1 MNIPK
6 IFERKPKLVSNSV
19 LHIILKRR
27 EKIESIRVF
36 LIIVEI
42 FLDHCQMIRIWITTI
57 FRDNRAYIGLT
68 NRIDVVFLEGT
79 KLLYKILP
87 PK

>member
-36 LIIVEI
+36 FNYCGNFFRSLSDDTH
-42 FLDHCQMIRIWITTI
+42 LDHNNFSGQ
-57 FRDNRAYIGLT
+57 
-68 NRIDVVFLEGT
+68 
-79 KLLYKILP
+79 
-87 PK
+87 